1 MEMKRALVLGASG
14 GMGYAIVKE
23 LSSRNIHVVAFARNL
38 ERLHKM
44 FGGDEF
50 VEVRS
55 GDVFQKK
62 DVYEAAQHV
71 DVIFHAINLPYHEWS
86 EKLLHM
92 NEQILNVAKETS
104 AKLAI
109 VENIYSYGR
118 GNGEK
123 IREGYPKAPHT
134 KKGKIRLEV
143 EQLVKNSEV
152 PFLIAHFPDFYGP
165 YAENTYMNYTLSQL
179 ASKKRAS
186 FVGNQQ
192 IKREY
197 IYTPDGAKAIV
208 ELSMRKDAYFQS
220 WNIPGYD
227 LISGEEINDLV
238 DEIVGTKKSFITVT
252 KAMLWFMGLFQKQ
265 MKEALEM
272 YYLNEDPVVLDGNKY
287 ETIIGELPKTSYRR
301 GIEETLNSY
310 QNK

>member
-1 MEMKRALVLGASG
+1 MKRALVLGASG

-165 YAENTYMNYTLSQL
+165 YAENTYMNYTLRQL
-179 ASKKRAS
+179 VTKKRAS

-208 ELSMRKDAYFQS
+208 ELSMREDAYFQS

-252 KAMLWFMGLFQKQ
+252 KAMLWFIGLFQKQ

-310 QNK
+310 QH